1 MNSAGV
7 SHEKRKGTDGR
18 EEEEIIRIGRV
29 AQRCEGERLPFR
41 VDECRVIRG
50 TCKMGTRELD
60 SFTRMKLPARQTVM
74 QAKASQLCRVE
85 VIGERNICSWRDG
98 RVQNPIGSDGVG
110 RLVEY
115 GVVDVSRLGNV
126 EEVCLSNDSLI
137 IRSK

>member
-1 MNSAGV
+1 
-7 SHEKRKGTDGR
+7 
-18 EEEEIIRIGRV
+18 
-29 AQRCEGERLPFR
+29 
-41 VDECRVIRG
+41 
-50 TCKMGTRELD
+50 MGTRELD